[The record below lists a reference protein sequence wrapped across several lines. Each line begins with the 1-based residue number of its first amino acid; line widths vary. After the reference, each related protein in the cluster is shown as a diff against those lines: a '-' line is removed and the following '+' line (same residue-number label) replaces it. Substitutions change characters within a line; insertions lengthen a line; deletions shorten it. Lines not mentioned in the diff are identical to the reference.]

1 MFFNG
6 DHDTFEC
13 QQCGYKIYKP
23 TKTTC
28 PKCGSPLISKEKSS
42 SAGKKGSHRTNG
54 KKDSQNQST
63 LSFIKNLKV
72 TNDPNIV
79 QSSIG
84 NSHKK
89 THNSQF
95 SQNYND
101 DTPFNQEDNSKQT
114 IGNIKISKASVD
126 ESLAVVKK
134 IQKVTQFQI
143 DREKIPLGKSKAE
156 YIKYVGL
163 TTRDRDEVFSLNETF
178 KYLLD
183 LAVNLEYI
191 STSILSG
198 ELDKMFLQSPENQE
212 EEICYFSIQKEI
224 IFVVYGKIPEKKANW
239 LINQLKM
246 STKDYISSGSISSL
260 SKYEKYFISQK
271 YRKKVPYLLET
282 ILDLQD
288 VFSANIVNSLDA
300 NLRIDYFGLSYQSIG
315 IISKLVTNQLDIQDL
330 PKAPESGLAEFEDR
344 NEIKEALITAK
355 IEAIAANTF
364 ANTLM
369 QPKWI
374 SVKLGYQ
381 RYRFMLF
388 LKIHDYYATFLTE
401 GNLEKRNIIFAQIEP
416 ILDPLTIKPFLGI
429 LNEYTDLA
437 PVLVRTLK
445 DLNRVDE

>member
-6 DHDTFEC
+6 DQDTFEC

-23 TKTTC
+23 TKITC
-28 PKCGSPLISKEKSS
+28 PKCGSPIISKEKHSS
-42 SAGKKGSHRTNG
+42 TETVGDHKGKS
-54 KKDSQNQST
+54 KKIPKSQST

-72 TNDPNIV
+72 TSDPNIV

-84 NSHKK
+84 STQDQSHSPKINK
-89 THNSQF
+89 NNQDS
-95 SQNYND
+95 
-101 DTPFNQEDNSKQT
+101 QEDNTKPA
-114 IGNIKISKASVD
+114 IGNIKISKASID

-134 IQKVTQFQI
+134 VQNVTQFQV
-143 DREKIPLGKSKAE
+143 DREKIHLGKSKAE

-163 TTRDRDEVFSLNETF
+163 TTRNRDEVFSLNETF

-239 LINQLKM
+239 LINQLKI
-246 STKDYISSGSISSL
+246 STKDYISSGSVSSL
-260 SKYEKYFISQK
+260 SKYEKYSISQK

-282 ILDLQD
+282 IMGLQD
-288 VFSANIVNSLDA
+288 VFTTNIVNSLDS

-315 IISKLVTNQLDIQDL
+315 IISKLVTHQLDIQDL
-330 PKAPESGLAEFEDR
+330 PKTPESDLSEYYDK
-344 NEIKEALITAK
+344 NEIKELLITAK
-355 IEAIAANTF
+355 LEAIAANTF

-369 QPKWI
+369 LPQWI

-381 RYRFMLF
+381 RYRFILF
-388 LKIHDYYATFLTE
+388 LKTHDYYASLLAE
-401 GNLEKRNIIFAQIEP
+401 GNMKKRGEIFAQIEP
-416 ILDPLTIKPFLGI
+416 ILEPLTKKPFLGI
-429 LNEYTDLA
+429 LTEFSEIIPTIIT
-437 PVLVRTLK
+437 RIK
-445 DLNRVDE
+445 ELNRQI